1 MWTWIARAKQFVLHA
16 LGREGKPTGKPQNLT
31 PKAQERISTANL
43 DRHAERLVAL
53 TQRWAKGQVD
63 VARWQAGVREDLRQA
78 YIQNY
83 LLGIGGK
90 GQLTKADY
98 GSIGGML
105 REQLS
110 HLKKFADELA
120 AGKVS
125 PAQAE
130 ARIRMYANSA
140 REAHERGRAKAWGEA
155 KEVLW
160 IVHQDKEA
168 CEDCL
173 ALGTLGWQERSKL
186 HTIPGAG
193 ATRCLTNCRCE
204 LRYR

>member
-1 MWTWIARAKQFVLHA
+1 MWKWLQRAKAFVFKA
-16 LGREGKPTGKPQNLT
+16 LGREGKPTGKPQKLT

-53 TQRWAKGQVD
+53 TKRLTSGQID

-83 LLGIGGK
+83 LLGIGGQ
-90 GQLTKADY
+90 GRLTKADY
-98 GSIGGML
+98 GAIGAML

-110 HLKKFADELA
+110 HLKKFADELSS
-120 AGKVS
+120 GKVS

-173 ALGTLGWQERSKL
+173 ALGALGWQKREKL
-186 HTIPGAG
+186 RTWPAAG
-193 ATRCLTNCRCE
+193 DTRCLTNCRCE